1 MRAIDHQYRDS
12 GSTSSGMDRLFGAS
26 TPTLVKAGMAAAMTA
41 IAWMLFGL
49 VSSAH
54 FFFSEGASG
63 GAIGYAEVASRL
75 TLFYLAWALVTPLI
89 FMASAELVRHPRDL
103 RSWITVLTAGV
114 GASAVQ
120 GIVYVWTAGI
130 IGMDPGTRPDA
141 ETMRRFALHHGG
153 GDAAT
158 FFGVVG
164 LYLLVRLSQSALQR
178 ERDAA
183 VLRARLAQADLEILR
198 WQLHPHFLFN
208 ALNTVST
215 LVIKRDNASAERA
228 IELISR
234 YLRRAL
240 NHRGT
245 DWATLEDELDVAQR
259 YLEIE
264 RLRFGPTLSMTVSA
278 DSSALATAIPA
289 LILQP
294 LVENAV
300 RHGAPP
306 LSGTAQ
312 AAIALTVECA
322 GEHVRITI
330 ANRVSADHAVRTQ
343 EPTDAP
349 GFGNVYVEE
358 RLRHHYG
365 ADASFRMERT
375 GDTVVATV
383 TIPAGGARRLYAADL
398 GVATHG
404 GAPT

>member
-1 MRAIDHQYRDS
+1 
-12 GSTSSGMDRLFGAS
+12 
-26 TPTLVKAGMAAAMTA
+26 MT
-41 IAWMLFGL
+41 
-49 VSSAH
+49 
-54 FFFSEGASG
+54 
-63 GAIGYAEVASRL
+63 
-75 TLFYLAWALVTPLI
+75 T
-89 FMASAELVRHPRDL
+89 
-103 RSWITVLTAGV
+103 GV

-120 GIVYVWTAGI
+120 GIVYVWAAGI

-141 ETMRRFALHHGG
+141 GTMRRFALHHGG

-240 NHRGT
+240 NHCGT

-306 LSGTAQ
+306 L
-312 AAIALTVECA
+312 
-322 GEHVRITI
+322 
-330 ANRVSADHAVRTQ
+330 
-343 EPTDAP
+343 
-349 GFGNVYVEE
+349 
-358 RLRHHYG
+358 
-365 ADASFRMERT
+365 
-375 GDTVVATV
+375 
-383 TIPAGGARRLYAADL
+383 
-398 GVATHG
+398 
-404 GAPT
+404 